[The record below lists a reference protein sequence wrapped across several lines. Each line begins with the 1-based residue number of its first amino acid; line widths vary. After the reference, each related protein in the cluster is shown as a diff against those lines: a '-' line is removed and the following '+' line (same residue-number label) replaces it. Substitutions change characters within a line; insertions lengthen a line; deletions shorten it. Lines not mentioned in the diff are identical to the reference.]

1 MVKSLDKVVTKEY
14 ILSMKKGIIIL
25 FSILVIAAA
34 VYAGTF
40 LDYFQGR
47 SEGEDVLLEWKTSA
61 EVDLK
66 HFAIERKTPQNPYIE
81 LAIVEPKGSN
91 SFYSYVDEAAYKT
104 VDLVF
109 IYKLKIVDNDGSTS
123 FSAEVTVS
131 HNVSGVKRTWGSIKA
146 MFR

>member
-1 MVKSLDKVVTKEY
+1 MVKRLDKVVTKEY